1 MREWSIDELTEAA
14 DLAVLS
20 EGVTQFG
27 RSQAIGGNARP
38 IACLLR
44 EDRHV
49 VAGGS
54 GRTEFYRLFIN
65 YLWVTESLRSRGLGS
80 QVLARLE
87 LAAIERGCKDALVET
102 LSDRTANLY
111 ARLGYRPVATIPSYV
126 GSFTKHVLVKPIA
139 GRPQESVA

>member
-1 MREWSIDELTEAA
+1 MRDWSIEEVTEAT

-27 RSQAIGGNARP
+27 RSLSIGGNARA

-44 EDRHV
+44 EDRQV
-49 VAGGS
+49 VAGAS
-54 GRTEFYRLFIN
+54 GRTEFDRLFIS
-65 YLWVTESLRSRGLGS
+65 YLWVKESLRSRGLGS
-80 QVLARLE
+80 QVLAKLE
-87 LAAIERGCKDALVET
+87 LAAIERGCKDALIET

-111 ARLGYRPVATIPSYV
+111 ARLGYQQVAAVPSYV

-139 GRPQESVA
+139 G

>member
-1 MREWSIDELTEAA
+1 MRAWSIEELTEAA

-27 RSQAIGGNARP
+27 RSQAIGGNARS

-54 GRTEFYRLFIN
+54 GRTEFCRLFIN
-65 YLWVTESLRSRGLGS
+65 YLWVTESLRLCRNKDGRAWQGGRERAYS
-80 QVLARLE
+80 VARL
-87 LAAIERGCKDALVET
+87 
-102 LSDRTANLY
+102 
-111 ARLGYRPVATIPSYV
+111 
-126 GSFTKHVLVKPIA
+126 
-139 GRPQESVA
+139 

>member
-1 MREWSIDELTEAA
+1 MREWLVDELIEAA

-38 IACLLR
+38 IACILR
-44 EDRHV
+44 EGQHV

-54 GRTEFYRLFIN
+54 GRTEFSRLFIN
-65 YLWVTESLRSRGLGS
+65 YLWVAESLRSRGLGS

-87 LAAIERGCKDALVET
+87 FAARERGCKDALIET
-102 LSDRTANLY
+102 LSNRTASLY
-111 ARLGYRPVATIPSYV
+111 ARLGYEMVATIPSYV
-126 GSFTKHVLVKPIA
+126 GLFTKYVLVKPFT
-139 GRPQESVA
+139 GRGQESVA